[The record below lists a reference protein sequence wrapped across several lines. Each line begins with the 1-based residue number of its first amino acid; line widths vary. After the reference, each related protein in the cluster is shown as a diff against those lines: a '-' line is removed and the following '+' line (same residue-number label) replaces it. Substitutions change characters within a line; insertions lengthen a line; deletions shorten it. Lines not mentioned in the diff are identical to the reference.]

1 MHLGSCL
8 ELQSGSTK
16 HCVPVLAAAPAM
28 EGVCSSLR
36 YALSDAHRPIETPL
50 MRILHLSPSYYPDA
64 GGAETYLQ
72 QVSERLAQRG
82 HEITVFVTHAP
93 ISSRFPAGNHLN
105 LARSEVINRVAVK
118 RFEPKGHFLRW
129 LNTLLRQ
136 RGSYRFL
143 RMFMPPEKIEML
155 SGGPLNLGT
164 IAAALRY
171 KADILTVTN
180 WSFTSI
186 VYQGYLIKRL
196 TNVPLLGIPL
206 LHTEEEWSRSALRAE
221 MLAKC
226 DVILALTDH
235 EKRFIEPRVPRY
247 CGVHVVGAGV
257 DPQSFSDRDGA
268 QVRRRYGIGDAPV
281 VGYVGR
287 MQPTKGVVTTIE
299 AMKSV
304 WALDSRVRLLL
315 AGRHFPRGTRQDQE
329 FEQALAGLSPGE
341 RARVIHVDGFDD
353 KEKPSIFDAMDVF
366 AMPSTAESF
375 GIAYLEAWMC
385 RKPVIG
391 SRIGSTQCVVEDGV
405 DGVLVDPND
414 PREIAAVIL
423 ELLADRKRAQRM
435 GQQGYEKTLSRFTW
449 DKITDKVERIFL
461 NLIATSDQGRQS
473 PSAPSPR

>member
-1 MHLGSCL
+1 
-8 ELQSGSTK
+8 
-16 HCVPVLAAAPAM
+16 
-28 EGVCSSLR
+28 
-36 YALSDAHRPIETPL
+36 
-50 MRILHLSPSYYPDA
+50 
-64 GGAETYLQ
+64 
-72 QVSERLAQRG
+72 
-82 HEITVFVTHAP
+82 
-93 ISSRFPAGNHLN
+93 
-105 LARSEVINRVAVK
+105 
-118 RFEPKGHFLRW
+118 
-129 LNTLLRQ
+129 
-136 RGSYRFL
+136 
-143 RMFMPPEKIEML
+143 
-155 SGGPLNLGT
+155 
-164 IAAALRY
+164 
-171 KADILTVTN
+171 
-180 WSFTSI
+180 
-186 VYQGYLIKRL
+186 
-196 TNVPLLGIPL
+196 
-206 LHTEEEWSRSALRAE
+206 
-221 MLAKC
+221 
-226 DVILALTDH
+226 
-235 EKRFIEPRVPRY
+235 
-247 CGVHVVGAGV
+247 VHVVGAGV

-315 AGRHFPRGTRQDQE
+315 AGRHFPRGTQQDQE